1 MSANEHL
8 DAAAAYAL
16 GAVDPGERAALDA
29 LMTSD
34 ADFRREVDRYHEVVG
49 MMALAAPTL
58 TAPASLRQR
67 ILSDAASVRPIATRA
82 PGVTPASQGTTR
94 TISRVLPWLA
104 AAASLGFA
112 VFSSSQLREARSAL
126 QGLRG
131 ELVAARG
138 VLASQDSTISAFLGP
153 DVRVV
158 SLSEGAQRPSAR
170 VYWNANKGVFIVT
183 AFNVP
188 RAPDGRTYQLWAIVK
203 GRNPMSM
210 GTFNTDAS
218 GRATIVVPV
227 NAELSQLTSIDL
239 CGITMEPQGGSMQP
253 TETPRL
259 VGSWR
264 TTD

>member
-1 MSANEHL
+1 VSAHEHL

-16 GAVDPGERAALDA
+16 GAVDATERTALDA

-34 ADFRREVDRYHEVVG
+34 AAFRREVDQYREVVG
-49 MMALAAPTL
+49 LMGLAAPTSA
-58 TAPASLRQR
+58 APSALRQR
-67 ILSDAASVRPIATRA
+67 ILSDAAAVRPIAARS
-82 PGVTPASQGTTR
+82 PVTPAAHGTTR
-94 TISRVLPWLA
+94 TISAVLPWLA
-104 AAASLGFA
+104 AAACLGIT
-112 VFSSSQLREARSAL
+112 VFSNSRLRDSRSAL
-126 QGLRG
+126 RDLSG
-131 ELVAARG
+131 ELAAAQTSI
-138 VLASQDSTISAFLGP
+138 ASKDSTIAAFLGP

-158 SLSEGAQRPSAR
+158 SLSEGQQRPSAR
-170 VYWNANKGVFIVT
+170 VFWNPNKGVFIVT

-218 GRATIVVPV
+218 GRATLVVPV
-227 NAELSQLTSIDL
+227 TAELSQLTSIDL
-239 CGITMEPQGGSMQP
+239 AGITMEPQGGSMQP

>member
-1 MSANEHL
+1 VSAHEHL

-29 LMTSD
+29 LMTSN
-34 ADFRREVDRYHEVVG
+34 ADFRRDVDRYREVVG
-49 MMALAAPTL
+49 LMGLAAPTMA
-58 TAPASLRQR
+58 APATLRQR
-67 ILSDAASVRPIATRA
+67 ILSDAAAVRPIAARSS
-82 PGVTPASQGTTR
+82 VTPATHGTAR
-94 TISRVLPWLA
+94 TISGVLPWLA

-126 QGLRG
+126 RDLRG
-131 ELVAARG
+131 ELSTAQGAI
-138 VLASQDSTISAFLGP
+138 ASKDSTISAFLGP

-158 SLSEGAQRPSAR
+158 SLSEGTQRPSAR

-188 RAPDGRTYQLWAIVK
+188 RAPEGRTYQLWAIVK
-203 GRNPMSM
+203 GKNPMSM

-218 GRATIVVPV
+218 GRATVVVPV

-239 CGITMEPQGGSMQP
+239 CGITQEPQGGSMQP

>member
-1 MSANEHL
+1 MSAHEHL

-16 GAVDPGERAALDA
+16 GAVDASERATLDA

-34 ADFRREVDRYHEVVG
+34 AEFRREVDRYREVVG
-49 MMALAAPTL
+49 LMGLAAPTRV
-58 TAPASLRQR
+58 APTGLRQR
-67 ILSDAASVRPIATRA
+67 ILADATAVRSITSRSA
-82 PGVTPASQGTTR
+82 VTPASRGTAR
-94 TISRVLPWLA
+94 RISAVLPWLA
-104 AAASLGFA
+104 AAASLGVA
-112 VFSSSQLREARSAL
+112 VFSSSRLRDSRTAL
-126 QGLRG
+126 RDLSG
-131 ELVAARG
+131 ELAAAQTAI
-138 VLASQDSTISAFLGP
+138 ASKDSTIAAFLGP

-158 SLSEGAQRPSAR
+158 SLSEGQQRPSAR

-203 GRNPMSM
+203 GRNPISI

-239 CGITMEPQGGSMQP
+239 AGITQEPQGGSMQP
-253 TETPRL
+253 TEQPRL
-259 VGSWR
+259 VGSWK

>member
-1 MSANEHL
+1 MSAHEHR

-16 GAVDPGERAALDA
+16 GAVDPGERAALDS

-34 ADFRREVDRYHEVVG
+34 ADFRREVDRYREVVG

-58 TAPASLRQR
+58 AAPASLRQR
-67 ILSDAASVRPIATRA
+67 ILSDAAAVRPIAS
-82 PGVTPASQGTTR
+82 GVTPASHGTAR
-94 TISRVLPWLA
+94 TISAVLPWLA

-131 ELVAARG
+131 ELVTAQGA
-138 VLASQDSTISAFLGP
+138 LASQDSTISAFLGP

-210 GTFNTDAS
+210 GTFNTDSS